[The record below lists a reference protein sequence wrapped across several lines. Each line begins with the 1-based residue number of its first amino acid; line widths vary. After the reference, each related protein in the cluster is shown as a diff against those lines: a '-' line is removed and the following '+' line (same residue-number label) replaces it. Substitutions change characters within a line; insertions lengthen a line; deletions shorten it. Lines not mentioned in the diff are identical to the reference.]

1 MDQPWRR
8 QSPLTFLPPCNR
20 GATADD
26 HSVFVVMFLN
36 EFDLNIWRYVAAL
49 NSCWAAWSLC
59 ARNQNLKSYLY
70 FSIFSYQRGLRLQ
83 HSVNFQLFY
92 LDFLAALLE
101 ILCFWTVVLFSAVI
115 LATSSSLPAFYVI
128 DTHGTELSS
137 GIRSDR
143 RERDNLLSKQAAVYS
158 FNLVLEL
165 PI

>member
-8 QSPLTFLPPCNR
+8 QSTLTFLPPCNR

-26 HSVFVVMFLN
+26 HSVFVVIFWIFDGSCSEFL
-36 EFDLNIWRYVAAL
+36 LG
-49 NSCWAAWSLC
+49 CWAAWSLC
-59 ARNQNLKSYLY
+59 ARAQNLKSYLY

-143 RERDNLLSKQAAVYS
+143 RERDNLLSKKAAVYS